1 MKGLR
6 LALRLSRGASRHEL
20 IRSVVMVVGVA
31 LATLGLAVGIT
42 LPRVTVQ
49 Q

>member
-31 LATLGLAVGIT
+31 LATLGSVSYTHLT
-42 LPRVTVQ
+42 LPTKA
-49 Q
+49 